1 MTVLFR
7 TIRSISYLTVLL
19 LAGVVL
25 GIASYLAS
33 QFLPTFRF
41 AFTTYALVTPSFT
54 IAALFVLLYESR
66 PWIET
71 LFLLI
76 SSISWLAAWA
86 RDINGPAEC
95 DALGSSRTQTV
106 HGSISSKAFCYE
118 SMILEA
124 FSWTIFILRASIM
137 SPLCASPAL
146 IGGTVLFFLLL
157 VITLAN
163 RSQIQGWTDI
173 WHEDIVNLPWFGQY
187 PGYPGYSLYSSYL
200 GPQDSTML
208 STPASTPFVGP
219 SQNLGN
225 GGIIQHQPGHSV
237 VIWPGVN
244 GGPPIIEQRP
254 GFATLSTVIPPNTRI
269 SA

>member
-76 SSISWLAAWA
+76 SSISWLALAAWA

-124 FSWTIFILRASIM
+124 FSWTIFIL
-137 SPLCASPAL
+137 L
-146 IGGTVLFFLLL
+146 LFFLLL